1 MVVVYYTSTHFLDV
15 AIETIQSI
23 KKAVELHIFIEI
35 TNDSKN
41 TTIID
46 VDSLEGMHYIETPEK
61 LLGKEKW
68 EQLKGYFDA
77 VESVH
82 FIVHKNKRSLA
93 LKSQKI
99 AFSLGRFL
107 KKHKVDIVHFD
118 TISPRAIGMYPFL
131 IKRKVF
137 ITIHD
142 PIPHSG
148 ETNWRESIPNNVFYP
163 IASGFFFCSKFATDQ
178 WETFYRTGKGPS
190 YTLKLQPYSFIR
202 KLIKKDIDHKP
213 GSILFFGRLSYYK
226 GIDLLLEAIPK
237 VLEKYPAQQ
246 FVIAG
251 KPAYGYTVDE
261 VIVNR
266 YKENIRVIP
275 RHLSMEELV
284 AFIEDTKFIVCP
296 YRDATQSGVVMT
308 ALAAGKMVVATN
320 VGSFSEYIQD
330 GENGLLADPDATAI
344 ANKIL
349 EALDNDKYQEIEK
362 RLDPYFSETVG
373 AENEKV
379 ILHAYKTA
387 LKNKVNNNG
396 AVNI

>member
-23 KKAVELHIFIEI
+23 KKIVELHIFIEI

-46 VDSLEGMHYIETPEK
+46 VESLDGMHNIETPER

-68 EQLKGYFDA
+68 EQLKGYFEGVA
-77 VESVH
+77 SVQ
-82 FIVHKNKRSLA
+82 FIVHKNKRSLTI
-93 LKSQKI
+93 KSQKI

-107 KKHKVDIVHFD
+107 KRHKVDIIHFD
-118 TISPRAIGMYPFL
+118 TISPRAIGLYPFL
-131 IKRKVF
+131 LTRKVF

-148 ETNWRESIPNNVFYP
+148 ETNWRDSIPNNVFYP
-163 IASGFFFCSKFATDQ
+163 ITSGFFFFSKFATDQ
-178 WETFYRTGKGPS
+178 WKTFYKLAKAPS

-202 KLIKKDIDHKP
+202 KLMKKDVAHDP
-213 GSILFFGRLSYYK
+213 DSILFFGRLSYYK

-237 VLEKYPAQQ
+237 VLEKYPDQK

-251 KPAYGYTVDE
+251 KPMYGYTVDE
-261 VIVNR
+261 TILNR
-266 YKENIRVIP
+266 YKDNILVIT
-275 RHLSMEELV
+275 RYLSIEELV
-284 AFIEDTKFIVCP
+284 EYIGNARFIVCP

-308 ALAAGKMVVATN
+308 ALAAGKMVLATN
-320 VGSFSEYIQD
+320 VGSFSEYIKD

-349 EALDNDKYQEIEK
+349 EALENNKYIQIEK
-362 RLDPYFSETVG
+362 RLDPYFSETVA

-379 ILHAYKTA
+379 VLQAYKTA
-387 LKNKVNNNG
+387 LKRTNK
-396 AVNI
+396 NIAS